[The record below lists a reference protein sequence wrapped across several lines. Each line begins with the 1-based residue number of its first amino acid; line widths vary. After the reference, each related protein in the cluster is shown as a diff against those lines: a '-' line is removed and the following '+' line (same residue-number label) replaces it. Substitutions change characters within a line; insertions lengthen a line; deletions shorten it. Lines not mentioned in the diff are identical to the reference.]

1 MKKKWIPILICLL
14 VVAAII
20 VAVVA
25 VSSQNKK
32 TEPAPT
38 EAPAP
43 AEAASAAEEAA
54 SEPSGDLL
62 EQIKSRGYI
71 TIATE
76 GNWSPWTY
84 HDENDQLVGLD
95 IEIGSLIAEGLGV
108 EARFMETSWDSILAG
123 VDTGRFDLACNGVGY
138 TEERAKKYT
147 FSTPYV
153 YTHKVLVVSADN
165 EEIKTV
171 EDLAGKTSANSASS
185 TYAALAEE
193 YGATVTYVDTL
204 GETMA
209 MLEQGRVDAT
219 INAQVSV
226 EDYLREHPDAKIK
239 VVQVLPGDPV
249 VYPVKK
255 DKSTETLIAAINDV
269 LEAARQNGRLA
280 EISVKYFGLDL
291 TKAD

>member
-1 MKKKWIPILICLL
+1 MICPSRGLGEPDSSRSRTDFIEEQKEDSNMKKLISLLL
-14 VVAAII
+14 VLALFAVAGSAL
-20 VAVVA
+20 
-25 VSSQNKK
+25 
-32 TEPAPT
+32 
-38 EAPAP
+38 
-43 AEAASAAEEAA
+43 AED
-54 SEPSGDLL
+54 DLL
-62 EQIKSRGYI
+62 AQIRSRGYI

-84 HDENDQLVGLD
+84 HDENDRLVGLD
-95 IEIGSLIAEGLGV
+95 IEIGTLIAEAIGV
-108 EARFMETSWDSILAG
+108 EARFQETNWDSILAG

-165 EEIKTV
+165 EDIKTV

-226 EDYLREHPDAKIK
+226 EDYLKEHPEAKIK

-255 DKSTETLIAAINDV
+255 DASTETLIAAINEA
-269 LEAARQNGRLA
+269 LEAARQDGRLA
-280 EISVKYFGLDL
+280 EISVRYFGLDL
-291 TKAD
+291 TQAD